1 MPEVNYK
8 TSELFQ
14 LLDMGLRDN
23 MLTNPDSSMHS
34 LAKTIHATTLETDN
48 PLFNKLYKN
57 KFYYQYNLLNRC
69 RYYWRNRGHE
79 TLIARVTSVI
89 TSPHLSSSPVSLLF
103 S

>member
-34 LAKTIHATTLETDN
+34 LAKTIHATTLETGN
-48 PLFNKLYKN
+48 PLFNKFYKN
-57 KFYYQYNLLNRC
+57 ILTQQQMILILLR
-69 RYYWRNRGHE
+69 
-79 TLIARVTSVI
+79 
-89 TSPHLSSSPVSLLF
+89 
-103 S
+103 